1 MIHARNEGSLSQS
14 RSTGRREHCP
24 HRPHGETMG
33 GAWLERTLRFGRTLK
48 KCRTKRGRGG
58 VKEMREKVPERNR
71 RRGRKSY
78 PLRGRGGSSEEEGL
92 SCHVL
97 LTRLEEDIQEQEDT
111 NERGND
117 SPTQPPVKPE
127 SRIKKLGKGKGEAKG
142 KLLAKKMIP
151 KMISKTTSDVQESP
165 LPEPRKR
172 RLASLN
178 AEAVNSL
185 LLERPNETQPAGKQA
200 RRQQEEPSSD
210 ESTLGTD
217 PASGGVAGGP
227 KAQRASSSKAS
238 ILHKPELCRRSKK
251 AKKVSKKRTKPDK
264 GEKKET
270 AMMTLQMLHTPAP
283 RRLAGLNAAALLK
296 LTSTSATSK
305 QRVKPTST
313 TTTDC
318 KTTSAAS
325 VDVKQKQP
333 RLNLKQCGRQPKQK
347 GRKLIPEQGGCKK
360 SNFEPKVEW
369 ESGGCTHRLTKPGYQ
384 SRSMLAYPLKPVV
397 KEEQVEAELRP
408 YYCCPPEGSVEYCH
422 RLALFLG
429 QKAYADSEEQPLNA
443 AMTPIKREC
452 LVTSPS
458 VAHPHSHAALTLSP
472 HPCLCTADPA
482 CFSSYYVHI
491 AHPGAPST
499 TLSSRPLNFGPS
511 TMCPGMVSGSKL
523 LRPPVS
529 HASTL
534 AHPAFCGSVGSP
546 YYSKACHVSGYTY
559 RAMQPVNNRGCSF
572 STGCSGFTHGIKTD
586 DRSSAASGVDVADR
600 LTYLEQRMQ
609 MQEDEIQLLKMALA
623 DVLKRLNISEEHQA
637 ANTKK
642 GPAGKAARPVSLAL
656 PSRPSMNSPASLKK
670 SYTTSTLPSTST
682 ARNYSPLPPASAKSG
697 VKSPVG
703 SVKESPCIS
712 KTARPGPRP
721 GPPGSTAPGSKKAE
735 SKTKEPAASVGS
747 RQVTHCKVTM
757 QIYLNPLTRRT
768 GSSEAAKS
776 APTVPNSRPTRTPTP
791 PQTKGGPPTSDRTK
805 PETCKTPPAF
815 TLPLQKSTNQNMYSS
830 MEMSNYKSPLKS
842 PSQYFQ
848 ICY

>member
-48 KCRTKRGRGG
+48 KCKTKRGRGG
-58 VKEMREKVPERNR
+58 VKEIREKAPERNR

-78 PLRGRGGSSEEEGL
+78 PLRGRGGFSEEEGL

-117 SPTQPPVKPE
+117 LPTQPPVKPE
-127 SRIKKLGKGKGEAKG
+127 SRIKKLGKEKGEAKG
-142 KLLAKKMIP
+142 KLAKKMIP
-151 KMISKTTSDVQESP
+151 KSTSDVQESP
-165 LPEPRKR
+165 FPEPRKR

-185 LLERPNETQPAGKQA
+185 LLERPNETQPSGKQA
-200 RRQQEEPSSD
+200 RRQQEEPSSG

-238 ILHKPELCRRSKK
+238 VLHKHELCQRSKK

-325 VDVKQKQP
+325 CDVKQKQP

-408 YYCCPPEGSVEYCH
+408 YYCCPPEGSMEYCH

-429 QKAYADSEEQPLNA
+429 QKAYADSEEQPLNT
-443 AMTPIKREC
+443 AMTPMKQEC

-499 TLSSRPLNFGPS
+499 TLSSRPLNFGTS

-523 LRPPVS
+523 LGPPVS

-546 YYSKACHVSGYTY
+546 YYSKACRVSGYTY
-559 RAMQPVNNRGCSF
+559 RAMQPVNSRGCSF

-642 GPAGKAARPVSLAL
+642 GPAGKARPVSLAL

-712 KTARPGPRP
+712 KTARPGPRL
-721 GPPGSTAPGSKKAE
+721 GPPGSTAPCSKKAE

-776 APTVPNSRPTRTPTP
+776 APMVPNSRPTRTPAP
-791 PQTKGGPPTSDRTK
+791 PQTKGGRPTSDRTK
-805 PETCKTPPAF
+805 LETCKTPPAF
-815 TLPLQKSTNQNMYSS
+815 TLPLQKSTNQNTYSS